1 MRLFGRDKGGIDP
14 VTLDDR
20 RGEMTVLDV
29 RDLHEWQAGHID
41 GAVHVPLSAL
51 AGRVGSIDRGRPVA
65 VICRSGNRSRAAVR
79 FLTSNGLDAR
89 NVSGGMV
96 AWSRHRLPIVT
107 DRGRPG
113 TVA

>member
-1 MRLFGRDKGGIDP
+1 MFGRDRGGIDP

-20 RGEMTVLDV
+20 RKEMVVLDV
-29 RDLHEWQAGHID
+29 RDPYEWQAGHID

-51 AGRVGSIDRGRPVA
+51 AGTVGTIDRGRPVA
-65 VICRSGNRSRAAVR
+65 VVCRSGNRSRAAVR
-79 FLTSNGLDAR
+79 FLKANGVDAHD
-89 NVSGGMV
+89 VSGGMV
-96 AWSRHRLPIVT
+96 AWSMYQLPIVT

>member
-1 MRLFGRDKGGIDP
+1 MFGRDKGGIDP
-14 VTLDDR
+14 VTLDER
-20 RGEMTVLDV
+20 REEMVVLDV
-29 RDLHEWQAGHID
+29 RDTYEWQAGHID

-51 AGRVGSIDRGRPVA
+51 AGTVGAIDRARPVA
-65 VICRSGNRSRAAVR
+65 VVCRSGNRSRAAVR
-79 FLTSNGLDAR
+79 FLKANGVDAH

-96 AWSRHRLPIVT
+96 AWSMHRLPIVT

>member
-1 MRLFGRDKGGIDP
+1 MFGRDKGGIDP

-20 RGEMTVLDV
+20 RGEMVVLDV
-29 RDLHEWQAGHID
+29 RDPHEWQAGHID

-51 AGRVGSIDRGRPVA
+51 AGKVGTIDRERPVA
-65 VICRSGNRSRAAVR
+65 VICRSGNRSRSAVR
-79 FLTSNGLDAR
+79 LLKANGVDAH
-89 NVSGGMV
+89 NVSGGMA
-96 AWSRHRLPIVT
+96 AWARHRLPIVT

>member
-1 MRLFGRDKGGIDP
+1 MFGRDRGGIDP

-20 RGEMTVLDV
+20 RKEMVVLDV
-29 RDLHEWQAGHID
+29 RDPYEWQAGHID
-41 GAVHVPLSAL
+41 GAVLVPLSAL
-51 AGRVGSIDRGRPVA
+51 AGKVGTIDRGRPVA
-65 VICRSGNRSRAAVR
+65 VVCRSGNRSRAAVR
-79 FLTSNGLDAR
+79 FLKANGVDAH

-96 AWSRHRLPIVT
+96 AWSTHRLPTVT

>member
-1 MRLFGRDKGGIDP
+1 MFGRDRGGIDP

-20 RGEMTVLDV
+20 RTEMVVLDV
-29 RDLHEWQAGHID
+29 RDPYEWQAGHID

-51 AGRVGSIDRGRPVA
+51 AGTVGAIDRGRPVA
-65 VICRSGNRSRAAVR
+65 VVCRSGNRSRAAVR
-79 FLTSNGLDAR
+79 FLKANGVDAHD
-89 NVSGGMV
+89 VSGGMV
-96 AWSRHRLPIVT
+96 AWSMHQLPIVT

>member
-1 MRLFGRDKGGIDP
+1 M
-14 VTLDDR
+14 V
-20 RGEMTVLDV
+20 VLDV
-29 RDLHEWQAGHID
+29 RDSDEWKAGHIE

-51 AGRVGSIDRGRPVA
+51 AGKVSSPGRDRPVA

-79 FLTSNGLDAR
+79 LLRSNGVDAH

-96 AWSRHRLPIVT
+96 AWSRHQLPIVT

-113 TVA
+113 SVV